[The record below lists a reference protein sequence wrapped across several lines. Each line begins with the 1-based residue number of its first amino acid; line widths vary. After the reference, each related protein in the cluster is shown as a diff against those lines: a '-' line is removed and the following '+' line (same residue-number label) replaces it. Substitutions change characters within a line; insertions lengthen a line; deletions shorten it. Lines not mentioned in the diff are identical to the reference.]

1 MVYSHMFGPN
11 QKEESAIVLRT
22 EAEFR
27 NFAGGGTN
35 ARLWLISRD
44 PATNQRTKVDVNSL
58 RAAAEAVAGLRK
70 DKNAYLWHR
79 HPQDA
84 VQGAWDET
92 NDDSSVFEFPLSG
105 GGRVGPTG
113 VGFSSPVKY

>member
-44 PATNQRTKVDVNSL
+44 PATNQRTKVDVKTL
-58 RAAAEAVAGLRK
+58 RAAAEAVADLRK

-113 VGFSSPVKY
+113 GGFSSPVKY